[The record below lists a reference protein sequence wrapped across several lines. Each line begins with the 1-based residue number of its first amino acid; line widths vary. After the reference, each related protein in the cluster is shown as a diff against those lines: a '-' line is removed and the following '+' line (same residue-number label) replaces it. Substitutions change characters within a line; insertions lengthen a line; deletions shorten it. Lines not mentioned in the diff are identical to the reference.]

1 METLTKV
8 KEIADKGVKATREDG
23 TEVFFDADTVL
34 LALGLKENMELAD
47 KLKGKVPEVYVVG
60 ESAGGGGKKR
70 LREAMNSG
78 RDVGAK
84 I

>member
-1 METLTKV
+1 
-8 KEIADKGVKATREDG
+8 
-23 TEVFFDADTVL
+23 
-34 LALGLKENMELAD
+34 MELAE
-47 KLKGKVPEVYVVG
+47 KLKGKVGEVYVVG

-78 RDVGAK
+78 RDAGAK